1 MIFCG
6 QCGLKL
12 APDDTTCPRCG
23 SVTEPELVLNPQFL
37 DQHVNDPTIA
47 SAPHVVPNTP
57 MAGTQRPLGT
67 PTPPQQQKL
76 VLHPDGSTPGF
87 GAYAPNDPTSMI
99 SAQAPVLPSN
109 PDSNVRTPY
118 YGFTPP
124 VDVVYQ
130 PAIGQFGT
138 MEPLPPQ
145 PPAPRGR
152 GRVIA
157 LLIVLCVLLLVLAG
171 VAVFVVRPDL
181 LKGLIGNSTP
191 VVTTPTTPPTPS
203 DLARD
208 VIQRYYDDINKHNYQ
223 DAYSLWAVDAQHPVA
238 SYDQFVNGFAHT
250 LHDEIAFNSIT
261 PLPDGTVQLDVM
273 LHATEQTSSGTVITP
288 YHLFYTVGQQG
299 GTWKILDGHSIS

>member
-12 APDDTTCPRCG
+12 APGDTTCPRCG
-23 SVTEPELVLNPQFL
+23 SVTEPELVLDPQFL
-37 DQHVNDPTIA
+37 DQNINDPTIA

-57 MAGTQRPLGT
+57 LAGTQRPLGT

-87 GAYAPNDPTSMI
+87 GAYAPNDPTSMM
-99 SAQAPVLPSN
+99 SARAPVLPPN
-109 PDSNVRTPY
+109 PNSSIRTPY

-124 VDVVYQ
+124 LDVGY
-130 PAIGQFGT
+130 
-138 MEPLPPQ
+138 Q
-145 PPAPRGR
+145 PPAQRGS

-157 LLIVLCVLLLVLAG
+157 LLVVLCVLLLILAG
-171 VAVFVVRPDL
+171 VAVFVVKPDL
-181 LKGLIGNSTP
+181 LKALIGNPTP
-191 VVTTPTTPPTPS
+191 VVTTPTPPPTPS
-203 DLARD
+203 DLARG

-223 DAYSLWAVDAQHPVA
+223 DAYNLWAVDAQHPAA

-250 LHDEIAFNSIT
+250 LHDDITFNSIT

-273 LHATEQTSSGTVITP
+273 LHATEQRSSGTVVTP
-288 YHLFYTVGQQG
+288 YHLFYHVGQQG
-299 GTWKILDGHSIS
+299 GTWKILDGHAIS